1 MRRWWHDITFTVLSK
16 AIYIENDE
24 GISMKVVLDT
34 NILIHIEDPKVLSK
48 NLQNLLK
55 IFREHGHQIFIH
67 PASLK
72 DINNDKD
79 EQRKKVI
86 LSKIE
91 GYPPI
96 ESPPKPTD
104 EFLSVVGTSSNS
116 NEIND
121 NEILF
126 AIQRNAADFLITED
140 YGLQKKAIRANLE
153 ERVLSIDSALD
164 YFKNL
169 YARKGIAHPLLK
181 EDFVRKLDIEDP
193 FFDSLK
199 EDYGDSEFR
208 KWFKEK
214 SIEDRRCWMYQE
226 NDKIKALLMLKE
238 EENEPI
244 PTSPPIQAAKR
255 LKIATLKVDIPGYKL
270 GELFLKMAFQYCISN
285 HIFETYLTHY
295 RKQDD
300 RMIPLIENF
309 GFEFSGFL
317 PERKGKKEKEEVYL
331 KKLIPKEKDLHPMN
345 LAKKYYPSFK
355 DSLNIKKFLIPI
367 MPLYHDR
374 LFPDFKE
381 RQMRITDYFEI
392 NIPGNAIKKAYL
404 SHSAIKKIGPGDVL
418 LFYRSHD
425 QKAITSIGVV
435 DREPVHTNNPD
446 KIAAIVGQ
454 RSVYLYEEIREMA
467 EKTVLVILFRHH
479 LNLPN
484 PLDLN
489 YLRKHNIIQSAP
501 QSIIEL
507 SHNQY
512 VAVKKGGKL
521 DERFTVS

>member
-1 MRRWWHDITFTVLSK
+1 
-16 AIYIENDE
+16 
-24 GISMKVVLDT
+24 MKIIFDT
-34 NILIHIEDPKVLSK
+34 NILIHIEDPKELSE
-48 NLQNLLK
+48 NLQYLLRVL
-55 IFREHGHQIFIH
+55 REHGYQIFIH

-72 DINNDKD
+72 DIDNDQDKD
-79 EQRKKVI
+79 RKKII
-86 LSKIE
+86 LSKLR
-91 GYPPI
+91 GYPCI
-96 ESPPKPTD
+96 ELPPKPTN
-104 EFLSVVGTSSNS
+104 EFLSLVGTSSNS

-153 ERVLSIDSALD
+153 DRVLSIDSALD

-169 YARKGIAHPLLK
+169 YARKVISHPLLK
-181 EDFVRKLDIEDP
+181 EDYVRNLDVSDP
-193 FFDSLK
+193 FFDTLK
-199 EDYGDSEFR
+199 DDYGELVFR
-208 KWFKEK
+208 DWFKK
-214 SIEDRRCWMYQE
+214 ISIQGRKCWVYHE

-238 EENEPI
+238 ENEPI
-244 PTSPPIQAAKR
+244 PTSPPIPAAER
-255 LKIATLKVDIPGYKL
+255 LKIATLKVDIPGSKL

-285 HIFETYLTHY
+285 HIFETYLTHF

-309 GFEFSGFL
+309 GFEFAGFL
-317 PERKGKKEKEEVYL
+317 ERKGKKEKEEVYL
-331 KKLIPKEKDLHPMN
+331 KKLIPKEKDLQPIN

-355 DSLNIKKFLIPI
+355 DSPNIKKFLIPI

-381 RQMRITDYFEI
+381 RQMRITDYSEI

-404 SHSAIKKIGPGDVL
+404 SHSAIQKIRQGDVL

-425 QKAITSIGVV
+425 QKTITSIGVV
-435 DREPVHTNNPD
+435 DREPVHINEPD
-446 KIAAIVGQ
+446 KIVAIVGQ
-454 RSVYLYEEIREMA
+454 RSVYLYEEIKEMA
-467 EKTVLVILFRHH
+467 KKPVLVILFRHH

-489 YLRKHNIIQSAP
+489 YLRKHKIIQSAP

-512 VAVKKGGKL
+512 AAVKKGGKL
-521 DERFTVS
+521 DECFTVS